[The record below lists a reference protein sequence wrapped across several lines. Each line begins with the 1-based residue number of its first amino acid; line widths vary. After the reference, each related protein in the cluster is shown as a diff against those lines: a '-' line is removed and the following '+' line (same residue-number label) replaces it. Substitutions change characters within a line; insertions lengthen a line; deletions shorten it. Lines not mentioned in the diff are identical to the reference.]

1 MAAGK
6 YDITIEQGA
15 DLDLDIDYKDSAG
28 ALLALGS
35 GYTAAM
41 KIKESKGGTQIAS
54 LTNGSGITLLSTSPN
69 INIKIAYGTTAG
81 YDFDN
86 AVYDFELKN
95 TSADTVSRILEGR
108 VILNR
113 EVTA

>member
-1 MAAGK
+1 MPAGK

-15 DLDLDIDYKDSAG
+15 DLDLDIDYKDSTG
-28 ALLALGS
+28 TLVALGT
-35 GYTAAM
+35 GHTAAM
-41 KIKESKGGTQIAS
+41 KIKESKGGAEIAS
-54 LTNGSGITLLSTSPN
+54 LTTGSGITLTSSSPN

-95 TSADTVSRILEGR
+95 TSSDTVSRVLEGR

-113 EVTA
+113 EVTV

>member
-28 ALLALGS
+28 SLLALGT
-35 GYTAAM
+35 GYSAAM
-41 KIKESKGGTQIAS
+41 KIKESVGGAEIAS
-54 LTNGSGITLLSTSPN
+54 LASGSGITLASTSPN
-69 INIKIAYGTTAG
+69 INVKIAYGTTAN

>member
-1 MAAGK
+1 MAAGR

-28 ALLALGS
+28 SLLPLGS

-41 KIKESKGGTQIAS
+41 KIKESVGGTEIAS
-54 LTNGSGITLLSTSPN
+54 LTNSSGITLSSVSPN

-95 TSADTVSRILEGR
+95 TSADTQSRILQGR
-108 VILNR
+108 VILSR

>member
-1 MAAGK
+1 MAAGR

-28 ALLALGS
+28 SLLALGS

-41 KIKESKGGTQIAS
+41 KIKESKGGTEIAS
-54 LTNGSGITLLSTSPN
+54 LTNGSGITLTSTSPN
-69 INIKIAYGTTAG
+69 INVKIAYGTTANYNFEG
-81 YDFDN
+81 
-86 AVYDFELKN
+86 AVYDLELTN
-95 TSADTVSRILEGR
+95 TTADTKSRILEGR
-108 VILNR
+108 VELSR

>member
-6 YDITIEQGA
+6 YDIIVEQGA

-28 ALLALGS
+28 VLLSLAT

-41 KIKESKGGTQIAS
+41 KIKESKGGTEIAS
-54 LTNGSGITLLSTSPN
+54 LTDSSGITLASTSPN
-69 INIKIAYGTTAG
+69 INIKIGYATTAN
-81 YDFDN
+81 YDFET
-86 AVYDFELKN
+86 AVYDLELTN
-95 TSADTVSRILEGR
+95 TSADTRSRILEGR

>member
-6 YDITIEQGA
+6 YDIEIEQGA

-28 ALLALGS
+28 SLLNLGS
-35 GYTAAM
+35 GYSAAM
-41 KIKESKGGTQIAS
+41 KIKESKGGAVIAS
-54 LTNGSGITLLSTSPN
+54 LTNGSGITLATTSPN

-81 YDFDN
+81 YDFET

-95 TSADTVSRILEGR
+95 TGADTVSRILEGR
-108 VILNR
+108 VTLNR
-113 EVTA
+113 EVTV

>member
-28 ALLALGS
+28 DLLPLGS

-54 LTNGSGITLLSTSPN
+54 LTNGSGITLSSISPN

-86 AVYDFELKN
+86 AVYDFELTA
-95 TSADTVSRILEGR
+95 TSADTVARILEGR
-108 VILNR
+108 VMLNR
-113 EVTA
+113 EVTV

>member
-6 YDITIEQGA
+6 YDIIIEQGA
-15 DLDLDIDYKDSAG
+15 DLDLDIDHKDSAG
-28 ALLALGS
+28 SLLPLGS

-41 KIKESKGGTQIAS
+41 KIKESVGGTEIAS
-54 LTNGSGITLLSTSPN
+54 LTNGSGITLSSVSPN

-86 AVYDFELKN
+86 AVYDFELTN
-95 TSADTVSRILEGR
+95 TSADTKSRILEGR
-108 VILNR
+108 VELSR
-113 EVTA
+113 EVTS

>member
-28 ALLALGS
+28 SLLALGT
-35 GYTAAM
+35 GYSAAM
-41 KIKESKGGTQIAS
+41 KIKESVGGAEIAS
-54 LTNGSGITLLSTSPN
+54 LDSGSGITLTSTSPN
-69 INIKIAYGTTAG
+69 INIKIAYGTTAN

-86 AVYDFELKN
+86 AVYDLELTN
-95 TSADTVSRILEGR
+95 TLADTKSRILEGR
-108 VILNR
+108 VILSR

>member
-1 MAAGK
+1 MAAGR

-28 ALLALGS
+28 DLLALGS

-54 LTNGSGITLLSTSPN
+54 LTNGSGITLSSVSPN

-86 AVYDFELKN
+86 AVYDFELTT
-95 TSADTVSRILEGR
+95 TSADTVARILEGR
-108 VILNR
+108 VMLNR
-113 EVTA
+113 EVTV

>member
-15 DLDLDIDYKDSAG
+15 DLDLDIDYKDTG
-28 ALLALGS
+28 GTLMALGS

-41 KIKESKGGTQIAS
+41 KIKESKDGTQIAS
-54 LTNGSGITLLSTSPN
+54 LTNGAGITLSSLSPN

-86 AVYDFELKN
+86 AVYDFELK
-95 TSADTVSRILEGR
+95 TTAADTVSRIVEGR

-113 EVTA
+113 EVTR